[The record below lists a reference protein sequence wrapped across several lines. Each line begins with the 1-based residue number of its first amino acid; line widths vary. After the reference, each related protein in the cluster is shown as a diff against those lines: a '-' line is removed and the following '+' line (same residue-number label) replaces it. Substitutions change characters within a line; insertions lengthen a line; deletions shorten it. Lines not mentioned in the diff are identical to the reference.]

1 MSDQNQQ
8 LHGPNL
14 ADEGLVE
21 TGLSDGQMILGHA
34 NGKAV
39 LLVRSGTE
47 VFAMGTTCTHYGG
60 PLAEGLFDGE
70 CVRCPWHH
78 AAFSV
83 RTGATARPPAL
94 SPIDTYE
101 VTRRHGRLFVGA
113 KVSRTSDVGEIENPP
128 GSVIIVG
135 GGAAGNSAAETLR
148 AEGYTGVITL
158 ISADP
163 AAPYDRPNLSKDYLA
178 GTAPEDWLPLR
189 SPEFYEERNIRLLL
203 GCRVAALDAGKRE
216 VTLDDGRR
224 ISAGAILLAT
234 GADPVHLDL
243 PGADLPHVHYLRT
256 VADSRAIIATAARA
270 RSAVVV
276 GASFIGLEV
285 AASLVTRGLEV
296 HVVAPEEIPMARVL
310 GDELGSFVRTLHE
323 GQGVKFHLQQTVVAI
338 DAGAVTLK
346 DGSQIES
353 DMVVLGVGV
362 RPSLEL
368 AEAAGLTM
376 NRGVVVDEFLQ
387 TSAPG
392 VWAAGDIA
400 RWPDPHSGAD
410 IRVEHWV
417 VAQRQ
422 GQAAARNILGR
433 REPFN
438 AVPFFW
444 SQHYDVPINYV
455 GHAEDWDRID
465 VSGSIA
471 DRDCLVA
478 FRKGGKTLAM
488 ASIYRDR
495 ESLEAELA
503 FEGRNETALKQIV
516 GPGSRAPFDAKV

>member
-1 MSDQNQQ
+1 MSDQSPE

-14 ADEGLVE
+14 AKDGLVE
-21 TGLSDGQMILGHA
+21 TELAAGQMILGHA

-39 LLVRSGTE
+39 LLVRRGAD
-47 VFAMGTTCTHYGG
+47 VFALGATCTHYGG
-60 PLAEGLFDGE
+60 PLAEGVFDGE

-83 RTGATARPPAL
+83 HTGAAARPPAL
-94 SPIDTYE
+94 NPVDTYE
-101 VTRRHGRLFVGA
+101 VTQRNGRLFVGA
-113 KVSRTSDVGEIENPP
+113 KVSRKSNVGEIANAPE
-128 GSVIIVG
+128 SVIIVG

-148 AEGYTGVITL
+148 AEGYTGDITL

-163 AAPYDRPNLSKDYLA
+163 SAPYDRPNLSKDYLA

-189 SPEFYEERNIRLLL
+189 SPEFYAERNIRLLL
-203 GCRVAALDAGKRE
+203 GCRMVALDAVKRE
-216 VTLDDGRR
+216 VTLDDGGR
-224 ISAGAILLAT
+224 ISAEAILLAT

-243 PGADLPHVHYLRT
+243 PGADMPHVHYLRS
-256 VADSRAIIATAARA
+256 VADSRAIIATAAEA
-270 RSAVVV
+270 RRAVVV

-323 GQGVKFHLQQTVVAI
+323 EHGVTFHLQQTVVAI
-338 DAGAVTLK
+338 DAATVTLK
-346 DGSQIES
+346 DGSQVES
-353 DMVVLGVGV
+353 DIVVLGVGV

-368 AEAAGLTM
+368 AEAAGLKM
-376 NRGVVVDEFLQ
+376 NRGVVVDEFLE

-392 VWAAGDIA
+392 IWAAGDIA

-422 GQAAARNILGR
+422 GQTAARNILGG

-455 GHAEDWDRID
+455 GHAEEWDRID
-465 VSGSIA
+465 VSGSVEN
-471 DRDCLVA
+471 RDCVVA
-478 FRKGGKTLAM
+478 FRKGGKTLAV

-503 FEGRNETALKQIV
+503 FER
-516 GPGSRAPFDAKV
+516 RAEDKLRQLVPSV